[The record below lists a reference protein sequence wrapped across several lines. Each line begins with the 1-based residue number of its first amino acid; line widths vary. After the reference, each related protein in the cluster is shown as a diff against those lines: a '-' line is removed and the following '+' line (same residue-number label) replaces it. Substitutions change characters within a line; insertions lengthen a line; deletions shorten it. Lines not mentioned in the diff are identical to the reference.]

1 MGEKPLHWNQDWLDR
16 TFKDARQ
23 RIRYKNTPAELV
35 NMGYKITLPIEDD
48 EAEELYNMMNTHF
61 KAWTGKDLRSF
72 K

>member
-1 MGEKPLHWNQDWLDR
+1 MGEISRPRSGWLTR
-16 TFKDARQ
+16 SLEDARRQ
-23 RIRYKNTPAELV
+23 VRYRFTPAELV

-61 KAWTGKDLRSF
+61 KAWTGKGLRSF